1 MFHFHT
7 RKKNFMK
14 LIDDFKKHNYFY
26 NKILIDVILFF
37 IPFLGIY
44 LFIYS
49 FLNYFSI
56 LNIYT
61 YEDFMFFYEETSF
74 EGFLDVDYWWFFY
87 IFSTFIL
94 SILSIVFFIKRYKIR
109 NIERPKYLFQLI
121 MDVILF
127 IFSLLGFGGTG
138 FLIKEHY
145 WKFDGGVIVENLY
158 LFDFFI
164 FSIVIVLTL
173 LFSIY
178 FYFRMIKRFKTDK
191 L

>member
-1 MFHFHT
+1 MGSPERPETIVIPVSTLGGVYPKIIIYFSFNNVPFSHT
-7 RKKNFMK
+7 QKKIMK

-121 MDVILF
+121 YTPI
-127 IFSLLGFGGTG
+127 
-138 FLIKEHY
+138 
-145 WKFDGGVIVENLY
+145 
-158 LFDFFI
+158 
-164 FSIVIVLTL
+164 
-173 LFSIY
+173 
-178 FYFRMIKRFKTDK
+178 
-191 L
+191 